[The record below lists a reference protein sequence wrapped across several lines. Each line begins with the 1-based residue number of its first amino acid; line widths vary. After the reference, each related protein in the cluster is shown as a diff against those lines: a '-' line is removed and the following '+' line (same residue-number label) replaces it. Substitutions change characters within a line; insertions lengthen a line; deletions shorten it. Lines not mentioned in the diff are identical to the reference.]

1 MKGVDRLL
9 EFPLLTIRPLVRCI
23 ELRIGQDLLLQAFN
37 KVLSLSCSA
46 ATKKGEY
53 LNWPS
58 MLLSTTGFMRT
69 ISTVSGEFFFEIKL
83 SFHVKEG
90 ILIHYLADFRYFNI
104 LLLCLFNDT
113 NPYCFLGKD
122 INIFVDQWICHS
134 GVARFNASFSFNRKR
149 NVIEIDITQSANG
162 KGTQKYVGPLIVC
175 IQVICVKTILI
186 LFSGTFDEQRI
197 LLKFCKNELFGF
209 KPYAFLLTCSVTM
222 FFF

>member
-69 ISTVSGEFFFEIKL
+69 ISTVSGEFFCGKS
-83 SFHVKEG
+83 SFHSKYVNPS
-90 ILIHYLADFRYFNI
+90 LADLRCCYFTVNA
-104 LLLCLFNDT
+104 LL
-113 NPYCFLGKD
+113 
-122 INIFVDQWICHS
+122 
-134 GVARFNASFSFNRKR
+134 
-149 NVIEIDITQSANG
+149 
-162 KGTQKYVGPLIVC
+162 VC
-175 IQVICVKTILI
+175 ST
-186 LFSGTFDEQRI
+186 T
-197 LLKFCKNELFGF
+197 
-209 KPYAFLLTCSVTM
+209 
-222 FFF
+222 